1 MKRRFMG
8 AGKREDE
15 APNLLRSGNGR
26 ISERFVGKVRCEH
39 CKMDDFLLEMSTK
52 KSRKASKLSTVKKKK
67 IIIVFIIIIV
77 VVIIISVYK

>member
-1 MKRRFMG
+1 MG

-26 ISERFVGKVRCEH
+26 ILERFVGKVRCEH

-52 KSRKASKLSTVKKKK
+52 IAERQVSLAL
-67 IIIVFIIIIV
+67 
-77 VVIIISVYK
+77 

>member
-26 ISERFVGKVRCEH
+26 ILERFVGKVRCEH

-52 KSRKASKLSTVKKKK
+52 IAERQVSLAL
-67 IIIVFIIIIV
+67 
-77 VVIIISVYK
+77 